1 MFKTTDYTKSV
12 YEYIMQTPAAEL
24 AKDFGHDEVNCKE
37 QMFAALRTIDLLAK
51 YDEKAARQEYLNFME
66 TNLAGMNIQ
75 LHGSDP
81 VSVDSRFI
89 YDPSFNDDTDLV
101 SSMLPDYFGLIK
113 PLDEADGIDPSA
125 GVVLLFQD
133 EPDAKAPSAALK
145 IAPMVNADG
154 VPVLSINVDML

>member
-51 YDEKAARQEYLNFME
+51 YDEKEARQEYLNFME
-66 TNLAGMNIQ
+66 TNLAGMSIQ

-89 YDPSFNDDTDLV
+89 YDPSFNYSTDV
-101 SSMLPDYFGLIK
+101 IGSMLPDYFGLLK

-125 GVVLLFQD
+125 GIVLFFDDQPGAD
-133 EPDAKAPSAALK
+133 VPSAALK
-145 IAPMVNADG
+145 IVPMVNAEG
-154 VPVLSINVDML
+154 VPVLSIDVDML